1 MGNKE
6 DILSVATRLFAAKGY
21 DVVGI
26 QEIVVNTFIA
36 FFLNGYAELDDNACH
51 SLVRQ
56 FSHGIY
62 S

>member
-6 DILSVATRLFAAKGY
+6 DILSVATRLFAATFLGT
-21 DVVGI
+21 I
-26 QEIVVNTFIA
+26 NTFIA